1 MLQLG
6 LSGVAYFGLH
16 QKQKRRPDFTRFIK
30 KTMAQTTHHTT
41 NPPDHL
47 FIIKGTTV

>member
-30 KTMAQTTHHTT
+30 KNDGPNNTPHHQPT
-41 NPPDHL
+41 
-47 FIIKGTTV
+47 